1 MRMFVSRLRVPM
13 GLFTVLMGRCGVLL
27 GLVVFT
33 ILMVMGRLV
42 VMVSGGGVARGC
54 LVMML
59 GRRMFSFFGHDLT
72 PGC

>member
-1 MRMFVSRLRVPM
+1 MRVLMSRLRVPM
-13 GLFTVLMGRCGVLL
+13 GLFTVLMGRRGMLL

-33 ILMVMGRLV
+33 VLMVMGRLV
-42 VMVSGGGVARGC
+42 VMMGCRGVARGC

-59 GRRMFSFFGHDLT
+59 GRGMFSFFGHDVT

>member
-1 MRMFVSRLRVPM
+1 MLVSRFSVPM
-13 GLFTVLMGRCGVLL
+13 GLFTVLMSRCGMLL

-33 ILMVMGRLV
+33 IFMVMGRLV
-42 VMVSGGGVARGC
+42 VMVSSGGVARGC

-59 GRRMFSFFGHDLT
+59 GSGMFSFFGHDPT

>member
-1 MRMFVSRLRVPM
+1 MRMLVSRLRVPM
-13 GLFTVLMGRCGVLL
+13 GLFTVLMGGCGMLL

-33 ILMVMGRLV
+33 VLMVMGRLV
-42 VMVSGGGVARGC
+42 VMVSSGGVARGC

-59 GRRMFSFFGHDLT
+59 SGGMFAFFGHDLS